1 MSPLDLHVLGTPPAF
16 VLSQDQ
22 TLPFNPLTLS
32 CFTLRN
38 LRCLSLILSDK
49 PFPLRVSSLYRFQGS
64 LGSPATSII
73 ATPHRR
79 AHSFRLTSPLK
90 SFLPPAVF
98 RGSPSGFRASLDRI
112 TKAKSF
118 VKHFLAVF
126 SEKKQ
131 ADQRFRTMRNLPD
144 KKFGFWP
151 KISA

>member
-38 LRCLSLILSDK
+38 LRCLSLILPDK

-64 LGSPATSII
+64 LGSPATSIVV
-73 ATPHRR
+73 TPHRG

-98 RGSPSGFRASLDRI
+98 RGSPSAFRPAGELDYNTRALPPCQALFLKFSLRLSTVSVKVFQGFA
-112 TKAKSF
+112 A
-118 VKHFLAVF
+118 F
-126 SEKKQ
+126 S
-131 ADQRFRTMRNLPD
+131 TSC
-144 KKFGFWP
+144 G
-151 KISA
+151 